1 MALRTGRLPARRNRK
16 PDQGTA
22 RHGDRPHQLQP
33 LLGQPVPRA
42 ADRRGLCADAGTA
55 PVCCWHQLRK
65 GAGLDTAGTLPET
78 GCTGDDLGTPHGCAP
93 AAIVSVSGDL
103 PAHGDGT
110 GGVDWVER
118 ASLPKEFPFLPDPT
132 EYKGKLRPKII
143 ADLTVCACKACR
155 HVPHTNFTLPS
166 SSSAILCRAKSSL
179 AGRSRIMQAKGAR
192 RSEFPMF
199 PSQLSITCP
208 GINTLQRYLSAKTVV
223 LSNRCSCR
231 LLSFGVCTGMKI
243 GVSIGVP

>member
-1 MALRTGRLPARRNRK
+1 MALRKGLLPARRNRK

-22 RHGDRPHQLQP
+22 RDGDRPHQLQP

-179 AGRSRIMQAKGAR
+179 AGRSRIMQVRLLTGITKSRLSNAKGSLHNSPKR
-192 RSEFPMF
+192 VIVWRIFLHF
-199 PSQLSITCP
+199 NSI
-208 GINTLQRYLSAKTVV
+208 
-223 LSNRCSCR
+223 
-231 LLSFGVCTGMKI
+231 
-243 GVSIGVP
+243 